1 MNLIDKI
8 KNKLFNHQV
17 VFNKNNCPLCNEITK
32 IDLPRYSK
40 SGREDFIITSLQE
53 MANNNNDLWVLL
65 CIDDMNK
72 LKVGTQVTKDNILS
86 ICMLPEYPFYQEYR
100 LIHFYN
106 NDFEISPK
114 IKDDI
119 CPLCGNDLNKLYYNM
134 EYDWHHTDN
143 FNN

>member
-8 KNKLFNHQV
+8 KDKLFNHQAT
-17 VFNKNNCPLCNEITK
+17 FNKNNCPLCNEMTK

-40 SGREDFIITSLQE
+40 SGRKDFIITSLQE
-53 MANNNNDLWVLL
+53 MTNDNDDLWVLL
-65 CIDDMNK
+65 CIDDMTK
-72 LKVGTQVTKDNILS
+72 LKDGTQVTKDRIAS

-100 LIHFYN
+100 LIHFYDN
-106 NDFEISPK
+106 NFEIFPK

-134 EYDWHHTDN
+134 DHDWHHTDK
-143 FNN
+143 FS